1 MYAFHQWNLNP
12 IPDSTSS
19 LFSNIRELSNSGL
32 IAPLNLNSTNKAFL
46 LYKKTVAASE
56 PFGTEMKSTKACAPY
71 LGIVV
76 VQFAY
81 AGSNILCK
89 LALEQ
94 GLSFLVFV
102 VYRHLIALLILAPLA
117 YVLERNRR
125 PSLSFPLLV
134 KVFILAMFGITI
146 HQNVY
151 YLGLDYTSPTVA
163 SALSNV
169 IPALTFILTAIL
181 RMEKASLRSA
191 KGRARILGTIF
202 CISGALV
209 FTFWKGFL
217 LEGFVKR
224 PLIEMHAEGDV
235 HHKEDWLKGS
245 VLILTSYIAYTA
257 WLILQAI
264 ICEVYPARLSLN
276 TMICFFASL
285 QSSAVALVFERNAAS
300 WRLDWNLQLLTI
312 IYCGTVISCLT
323 YYLLTYCIGEKGPV
337 FAATF
342 IPLQLVIVGFLSAF
356 IFAERLHIGSLIGAF
371 IIIVGL
377 YCVLW
382 GKSRDSNEEDEK
394 SSITPC

>member
-1 MYAFHQWNLNP
+1 
-12 IPDSTSS
+12 
-19 LFSNIRELSNSGL
+19 
-32 IAPLNLNSTNKAFL
+32 
-46 LYKKTVAASE
+46 
-56 PFGTEMKSTKACAPY
+56 MKSTKACAPY

-76 VQFAY
+76 VQLAY

-181 RMEKASLRSA
+181 RMEKASLRST

-264 ICEVYPARLSLN
+264 ILEVYPARLSLN

-312 IYCGTVISCLT
+312 IYCVCSPVCPAQRVVSFSNLLPSNSVQGTVISCLT

-382 GKSRDSNEEDEK
+382 GKSRDSNEED
-394 SSITPC
+394 

>member
-1 MYAFHQWNLNP
+1 
-12 IPDSTSS
+12 
-19 LFSNIRELSNSGL
+19 
-32 IAPLNLNSTNKAFL
+32 
-46 LYKKTVAASE
+46 
-56 PFGTEMKSTKACAPY
+56 MKSTKACAPY

-76 VQFAY
+76 VQLAY

-191 KGRARILGTIF
+191 KGRARIAGTIF

-356 IFAERLHIGSLIGAF
+356 IFAERLHIGSLIGVF

-394 SSITPC
+394 SSVMPCSEIFVSMKACQP

>member
-1 MYAFHQWNLNP
+1 
-12 IPDSTSS
+12 
-19 LFSNIRELSNSGL
+19 
-32 IAPLNLNSTNKAFL
+32 
-46 LYKKTVAASE
+46 
-56 PFGTEMKSTKACAPY
+56 MKSTKACAPY

-76 VQFAY
+76 VQLAY

-181 RMEKASLRSA
+181 RMEKASLRSP
-191 KGRARILGTIF
+191 KGRARIVGTIF

-257 WLILQAI
+257 WLILQVHQTETSEHISQAI

-300 WRLDWNLQLLTI
+300 WRLNWNLQLLTI

-356 IFAERLHIGSLIGAF
+356 IFAERLHIGSLIGVF

-382 GKSRDSNEEDEK
+382 GKSRYSNE
-394 SSITPC
+394 